1 MLSIPQPQDSGSKID
16 VLRNKAIDL
25 YKDDLGYQQNIN
37 DAFLI
42 MKMAEKTVL
51 CLALGLTLWKKQNH

>member
-25 YKDDLGYQQNIN
+25 YKNDLGYQQNIMMP
-37 DAFLI
+37 F
-42 MKMAEKTVL
+42 
-51 CLALGLTLWKKQNH
+51 